1 MINIKF
7 EKKDS
12 KDLVQMTEE
21 LLKETSS
28 LIFSAAAEC
37 GINLF
42 DVNLDGEKGALAK
55 KYLELLKKSSDVLQ
69 EQARLLTGI
78 EVLNLKLDTM
88 NKKMD
93 VLNEKFDDLNDKLE
107 EDTKTEK

>member
-1 MINIKF
+1 MIEVKF
-7 EKKDS
+7 GKKSEKN
-12 KDLVQMTEE
+12 LVEMTED
-21 LLKETSS
+21 LMKETSS

-42 DVNLDGEKGALAK
+42 DVNLDGEKGILAK
-55 KYLELLKKSSDVLQ
+55 KYLELLKKSSNVLQ

-78 EVLNLKLDTM
+78 ELL
-88 NKKMD
+88 NKKLD

-107 EDTKTEK
+107 EDTKTEE

>member
-42 DVNLDGEKGALAK
+42 DVNLDEEKGALAK

-78 EVLNLKLDTM
+78 EVLNLKLDSM

-93 VLNEKFDDLNDKLE
+93 VLTDKIE
-107 EDTKTEK
+107 ELGKETEE

>member
-42 DVNLDGEKGALAK
+42 DVNLDGEKGILAK

-78 EVLNLKLDTM
+78 EVLNLKLDSM

-93 VLNEKFDDLNDKLE
+93 VLTDKIE
-107 EDTKTEK
+107 ELGKETEE

>member
-1 MINIKF
+1 MIEVKF
-7 EKKDS
+7 GKKSEKN
-12 KDLVQMTEE
+12 LVEMTED
-21 LLKETSS
+21 LMKETSS

-42 DVNLDGEKGALAK
+42 DVNLDGEKGILAK

-78 EVLNLKLDTM
+78 ELL
-88 NKKMD
+88 NKKLD
-93 VLNEKFDDLNDKLE
+93 VLNDKFNDLNDMLE
-107 EDTKTEK
+107 KDTKTEE

>member
-1 MINIKF
+1 MIEVKF
-7 EKKDS
+7 EKRSEKN
-12 KDLVQMTEE
+12 LVEMTED

-42 DVNLDGEKGALAK
+42 DVNLDGEKGILAK

-69 EQARLLTGI
+69 EQARLLVGI
-78 EVLNLKLDTM
+78 ELLNKKLD
-88 NKKMD
+88 K
-93 VLNEKFDDLNDKLE
+93 LNDKFDDLNDKLE

>member
-1 MINIKF
+1 MIEVKF
-7 EKKDS
+7 EKRSEKN
-12 KDLVQMTEE
+12 LVEMTED
-21 LLKETSS
+21 LMKETSS

-42 DVNLDGEKGALAK
+42 DVNLDGEKGILAK

-69 EQARLLTGI
+69 EQARLLIGI
-78 EVLNLKLDTM
+78 ELL
-88 NKKMD
+88 NKKLD
-93 VLNEKFDDLNDKLE
+93 VLNDKFDDLNDKLE

>member
-1 MINIKF
+1 MIEVKF
-7 EKKDS
+7 GKKSEKN
-12 KDLVQMTEE
+12 LVEMTED
-21 LLKETSS
+21 LMKETSS

-42 DVNLDGEKGALAK
+42 DVNLDGEKGILAK

-78 EVLNLKLDTM
+78 ELL
-88 NKKMD
+88 NKKLD

>member
-1 MINIKF
+1 MIEVKF
-7 EKKDS
+7 EKRSEKN
-12 KDLVQMTEE
+12 LVEMTED
-21 LLKETSS
+21 LMKETSS

-42 DVNLDGEKGALAK
+42 DVNLDGEKGILAK

-69 EQARLLTGI
+69 EQARLLVGI
-78 EVLNLKLDTM
+78 ELLNKKLD
-88 NKKMD
+88 K
-93 VLNEKFDDLNDKLE
+93 LNEKFDDLNDKLE